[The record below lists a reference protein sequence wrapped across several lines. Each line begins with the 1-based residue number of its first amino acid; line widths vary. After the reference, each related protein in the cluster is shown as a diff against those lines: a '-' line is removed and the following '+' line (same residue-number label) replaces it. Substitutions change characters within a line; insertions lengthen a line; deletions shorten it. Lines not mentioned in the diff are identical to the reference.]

1 VYGWADEIL
10 LVDDFS
16 TDKTVEIGQRY
27 ATKILQRATDV
38 EGKQRNWACALAAN
52 GWILSLDADECATP
66 QLCVEIS
73 ALLSSTPACVGYD
86 IPRKNFVGK
95 YWIRWGGAYP
105 ANQLRFFRKDKLRYE
120 EVAVHPRMFLDGPC
134 GHLKSDMIHYSW
146 DDIAEMVAKVNGQT
160 TLEAQKWVIMGRKM
174 SAGRAAWRTI
184 DRFFRRF
191 LSRKG
196 YKDGYIGFMY
206 ALQDSLY
213 QALSYV
219 KYRDILERKT
229 SGK

>member
-1 VYGWADEIL
+1 
-10 LVDDFS
+10 
-16 TDKTVEIGQRY
+16 
-27 ATKILQRATDV
+27 
-38 EGKQRNWACALAAN
+38 
-52 GWILSLDADECATP
+52 
-66 QLCVEIS
+66 
-73 ALLSSTPACVGYD
+73 
-86 IPRKNFVGK
+86 
-95 YWIRWGGAYP
+95 
-105 ANQLRFFRKDKLRYE
+105 
-120 EVAVHPRMFLDGPC
+120 MFLDGPC